1 MELSDWTATRK
12 AVEDIGHVD
21 LLVNNAA
28 TLFGS
33 SLFEIDEAELNS
45 YDNNIIVSMHSI

>member
-1 MELSDWTATRK
+1 MDLSDWTATRK
-12 AVEDIGHVD
+12 AMEGIGHID

-45 YDNNIIVSMHSI
+45 YDNCIVT